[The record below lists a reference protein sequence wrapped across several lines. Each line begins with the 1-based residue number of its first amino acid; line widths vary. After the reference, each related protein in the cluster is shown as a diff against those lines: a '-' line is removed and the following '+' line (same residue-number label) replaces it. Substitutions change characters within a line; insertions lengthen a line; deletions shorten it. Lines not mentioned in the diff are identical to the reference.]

1 MKSVFSFLASTTT
14 KAPDRFITLLLHNK
28 LGREA
33 RVIPS
38 IDKRGYVVQP
48 YSSVQVRI
56 VTKGGP
62 ITLTGE
68 DVETESRLLLN
79 NSSSPITVTPSDT
92 PDIITDISITAEGIV
107 CKNES

>member
-1 MKSVFSFLASTTT
+1 M
-14 KAPDRFITLLLHNK
+14 
-28 LGREA
+28 GREA

-48 YSSVQVRI
+48 YSSVQVRV

-107 CKNES
+107 YARMRVEKLGIGVRVLLLNSSFQTKMKGSTS